1 MNLSNKKISFKVIS
15 LLLFMLINCSLLAQ
29 TDGISY
35 QAVIIDPNAKE
46 IPGVDVEGN
55 ILPNTTIAI
64 RFSIMDA
71 TDSEE
76 FSEVQITETDQYGMI
91 NLIIGSVN
99 HEDFTRISWDGTPK
113 SLRVEIDFGGAGVE
127 FTDLN
132 SQELTFAP
140 YAYHRN
146 ITATGT
152 LRVDDNTNLN
162 GELMVEGPTNL
173 NSSLDVNNNNLTNL
187 TGPLNVDGQTDL
199 NNTLTVVGV
208 TDLMDSLNVN
218 QSPSVFDGNITVEDT
233 ATFNG
238 PAMFNAPVDFVEIT
252 VNGSSYLN
260 GQVTVNADMD
270 TIGDDMNYNAYPLLV
285 QGSSQGMAIRVKGA
299 RSGVNNYISFWDTE
313 SGQMWGRIEGQ
324 TTSDLLS
331 DPEYIY
337 ETSSQ
342 SVGVAIQIAET
353 VIAAAEVVQAGV
365 EVAAAS
371 TSSTGCAGLG
381 ACVTAPIPSLIVG
394 EGAGLVMA
402 IANAVTT
409 GANLALAIADEAAFQ
424 TFIHTNIGVTYQSGA
439 GDYAEWVPKA
449 NKNETFE
456 PGDLVGIKN
465 GFITKSTS
473 GVEKVMVIS
482 TNPIVLGNMQNPG
495 SEDQYEKV
503 AFMGQVPV
511 KVLGDVEPGD
521 YIIPDL
527 FVPGF
532 GKAVHPS
539 DMKIADYKKIVG
551 VAWSVSNKAGLNF
564 VNVAVGINH
573 NDMSDVILKQ
583 QEEINSIQAQ
593 LNQTNELLSELVPGF
608 KEALAETSC
617 SHDNADSENET
628 IVKHKTNVSNNNI
641 KLREN
646 TEEDIVFIEPSRE
659 QLLESIKVAK
669 EAYLESGKTLEES
682 PFWKRMKEEPAYF
695 EEIVQLLRSKFEKAM
710 HVHQSINKKFTK

>member
-252 VNGSSYLN
+252 VNGPSYLN

-532 GKAVHPS
+532 GKAVHPGE
-539 DMKIADYKKIVG
+539 MKIADYKKIVG

-710 HVHQSINKKFTK
+710 HVHQSVNKKFTK